1 MGILQDLPVRSKL
14 KVKLYSGMEVHI
26 LFVPVQVTV
35 LIPQSATTKAFL
47 GA

>member
-1 MGILQDLPVRSKL
+1 MDTLQDLPVRSRL
-14 KVKLYSGMEVHI
+14 KVKPYSGMEVHI
-26 LFVPVQVTV
+26 LFVPAQVTV